1 MHKNTK
7 EQGLFD
13 LYQNNPHEADYLLFG
28 RETHPD
34 RRGFLKKAGL
44 AMMGAMVG
52 AAIPFHRNIP
62 AHFIPVALAS
72 EDMIQGKDG
81 LTVLND
87 RPLNAETP
95 PHLLDDAITPTE
107 RHFIRNNGIPPENT
121 DAVGWELTID
131 GLVDTPMTLSIA
143 DLKQRFEVVKRALT
157 LECGGNG
164 RAFLILLRTVVNGPM
179 VLWRARSGPAF
190 AYLMFSRLPG

>member
-7 EQGLFD
+7 EQGLFE
-13 LYQNNPHEADYLLFG
+13 LYRSDPDEADYILFG
-28 RETHPD
+28 RETYPD

-44 AMMGAMVG
+44 AVMGAMVG

-95 PHLLDDAITPTE
+95 PHCSMMLLPRQRGILSATMAF
-107 RHFIRNNGIPPENT
+107 RLRIRMQW
-121 DAVGWELTID
+121 VG
-131 GLVDTPMTLSIA
+131 
-143 DLKQRFEVVKRALT
+143 
-157 LECGGNG
+157 N
-164 RAFLILLRTVVNGPM
+164 
-179 VLWRARSGPAF
+179 
-190 AYLMFSRLPG
+190 